1 LFARKNSPSGK
12 RPLAYNAR
20 NATSTF
26 VHAKWELNYS
36 VYIDQQ
42 NLNLNQSLHTLIIT
56 SDSVVSACCLRMSLT
71 NKTIERLWHNTRLFV
86 NTLYNY
92 ALSALW
98 YTRTF
103 IPELIPSPLGYT
115 WNGIKLTCQW
125 IRKYSCRFFLGI
137 TKYALICEHGLV
149 TIRCPFGLIINIT
162 TAFWG
167 VLQRHHCSSRQS
179 FKGCGLK
186 EIPTT
191 TSSLKNYC
199 DHIRACDL
207 SASPFMPY
215 FLKLTDPCPRINKYL
230 EVNYSCVMRKYQT
243 YIWTLFN
250 SVV

>member
-1 LFARKNSPSGK
+1 MFISSELHGTSKGSRI
-12 RPLAYNAR
+12 PLPWGHPIPFGPGAPW
-20 NATSTF
+20 S
-26 VHAKWELNYS
+26 EL
-36 VYIDQQ
+36 
-42 NLNLNQSLHTLIIT
+42 
-56 SDSVVSACCLRMSLT
+56 
-71 NKTIERLWHNTRLFV
+71 TRL
-86 NTLYNY
+86 
-92 ALSALW
+92 
-98 YTRTF
+98 R
-103 IPELIPSPLGYT
+103 
-115 WNGIKLTCQW
+115 NGIKLTCQW

-149 TIRCPFGLIINIT
+149 TIRCPFGLVINIT

-167 VLQRHHCSSRQS
+167 VLERHHCSSRQS

-215 FLKLTDPCPRINKYL
+215 FLKLTDPCPRIDKYL